1 MYKAYSAVDRVRE
14 TCTRTYEIGP
24 GSPHKTVW
32 WKVDLGG
39 VFNIYN
45 INIQFKNYDGHG
57 LYTMFLLQMCI
68 TLLLGKNIIQF
79 TIDMIKLNYLYI
91 LMS

>member
-24 GSPHKTVW
+24 DSPHKTVW

-39 VFNIYN
+39 VFNIYS

-68 TLLLGKNIIQF
+68 TLLLEKKYH
-79 TIDMIKLNYLYI
+79 TIYH
-91 LMS
+91 